1 MLWGLCLFLK
11 NPNPLLIAMEIPE
24 VYRQVAQAIEK
35 GNFDNLRNIKLF
47 KPKYFN
53 WVTDVFEPLNVHNHP
68 EDQALIWKYND
79 QQETFSFAEISAR
92 SNQFLNFIRKF
103 GVEPGDNIF
112 IQLPLVP
119 PNWYAYLASIKGG
132 IIIVPAA
139 TSLEVRDLEF
149 RFKSVFPQVALSDQ
163 ANAEKIDKAEKAT
176 GQKIKVKII
185 TEGTR
190 EGWEPI
196 NRIFSEPSEAEG
208 AKTKADDDLFYF
220 FTSGTTGMPKVV
232 VHTHFG
238 YPTGHLTTTS
248 WIGLKRG
255 DLHYNISQP
264 GWAKF
269 SWSSFFAPWNVG
281 ATILGYHIDR
291 FVPKEQLQTMQDLK
305 VNTFC
310 SPPTSL
316 RMLIQEDLSNYKFS
330 LRECVAAG
338 EPLNPEIIEV
348 WKKATGILIR
358 DGYGQTEA
366 TALVGNLPNTK
377 VKFGSMGKPTFLYDV
392 VIADDD
398 GNEVETSE
406 EGNICLRHDKESING
421 IFKTYL
427 IDSERNSLVFK
438 HGLYY
443 TGDKAYKDEEGY
455 LWFVGRDDDVIK
467 ASDFRVGPFEVES
480 VLLEHPKVLEAAAV
494 ASPHELRSN
503 SVKAFVIL
511 ANGVA
516 PTAEV
521 AQELFEFSE
530 KHLARYKIPRIIEF
544 TDELPKTISGKI
556 RRIELRAEEAL
567 SKQKKEKRP
576 NEFYHEKY

>member
-1 MLWGLCLFLK
+1 MDIL
-11 NPNPLLIAMEIPE
+11 EI
-24 VYRQVAQAIEK
+24 YRQVAQAIAD
-35 GNFDNLRNIKLF
+35 GDFDALGDIKPV
-47 KPKYFN
+47 KPTHFN
-53 WVTDVFEPLNVHNHP
+53 WVADIFEPLNVLPHP
-68 EDQALIWKYND
+68 DEKALIWKYNE
-79 QQETFSFAEISAR
+79 QQEIYTFAEMAAR
-92 SNQFLNFIRKF
+92 ANQFLNFIRKY
-103 GVEPGDNIF
+103 GVEYGDSIF

-119 PNWYAYLASIKGG
+119 PNWYSYLACIKGG
-132 IIIVPAA
+132 VIIVPVA
-139 TSLEVRDLEF
+139 TSLEVSDIEF
-149 RFKSVFPQVALSDQ
+149 RFRSVFPQVALADP
-163 ANAEKIDKAEKAT
+163 ANAEKIDEAEKAV
-176 GQKIKVKII
+176 GKKIKVKII
-185 TEGTR
+185 TEGRR
-190 EGWEPI
+190 EGWESI
-196 NRIFSEPSEAEG
+196 NSIFSEPTEADA
-208 AKTKADDDLFYF
+208 AKTKSDDDLFYF

-248 WIGLKRG
+248 WIGVKRG

-291 FVPKEQLQTMQDLK
+291 FNPKEQLQALQDLK

-316 RMLIQEDLSNYKFS
+316 RMLIQEDLKDYNFS

-348 WKKATGILIR
+348 WKKGTGVLVR

-366 TALVGNLPNTK
+366 TALVSNLPGSK

-392 VIADDD
+392 IIADDE
-398 GNEVETSE
+398 GKEMETLE
-406 EGNICLRHDKESING
+406 EGNICLVQHENSVNG
-421 IFKTYL
+421 VFKTYL
-427 IDSERNSLVFK
+427 LETERNAQVFK

-494 ASPHELRSN
+494 ASPHPLRGN
-503 SVKAFVIL
+503 AVKAFVIL
-511 ANGVA
+511 APGVA
-516 PTAEV
+516 ESAEV
-521 AQELFEFSE
+521 AQEIFDFAEQ
-530 KHLARYKIPRIIEF
+530 HLARYKIPRIIEF
-544 TDELPKTISGKI
+544 TQELPKTISGKI
-556 RRIELRAEEAL
+556 RRIELRAAEAV
-567 SKQKKEKRP
+567 SKQKKEVRAS
-576 NEFYHEKY
+576 EFFHPKY

>member
-1 MLWGLCLFLK
+1 
-11 NPNPLLIAMEIPE
+11 MEVLE
-24 VYRQVAQAIEK
+24 VYRQVAQAIEER
-35 GNFDNLRNIKLF
+35 NFDALRDIK
-47 KPKYFN
+47 PVRPEYFN
-53 WVTDVFEPLNVHNHP
+53 WVTDVFEPLNVGQYPN
-68 EDQALIWKYND
+68 DRALVWKYNE
-79 QQETFSFAEISAR
+79 QQETYTFSQVSER
-92 SNQFLNFIRKF
+92 SNQFLNFIRRF
-103 GVEPGDNIF
+103 GVEQGDNVF

-119 PNWYAYLASIKGG
+119 PNWFSYMACIKGG

-149 RFKSVFPQVALSDQ
+149 RFQSVFPQVALSDQ
-163 ANAEKIDKAEKAT
+163 ENAEKIDEAEKAL
-176 GQKIKVKII
+176 GKKIKVKII
-185 TEGTR
+185 TEGVR

-196 NRIFSEPSEAEG
+196 DRILKESTAAQG
-208 AKTKADDDLFYF
+208 AKTKSDDDLFYF

-238 YPTGHLTTTS
+238 YPTGHLTTSS

-291 FVPKEQLQTMQDLK
+291 FVPREQLQTMQDLQ

-316 RMLIQEDLSNYKFS
+316 RMLIQEDLSSYKFA

-348 WKKATGILIR
+348 WKNATGILIR

-366 TALVGNLPNTK
+366 TALVGNLPHIK
-377 VKFGSMGKPTFLYDV
+377 VKYGSMGKPTFLYDV
-392 VIADDD
+392 VIADDE
-398 GNEVETSE
+398 GREVETSE
-406 EGNICLRHDKESING
+406 EGNICLVHNEASVNG

-427 IDSERNSLVFK
+427 HDTERNALVFK

-443 TGDKAYKDEEGY
+443 TGDKAYEDEDGY

-467 ASDFRVGPFEVES
+467 ASDYRVGPFEVES
-480 VLLEHPKVLEAAAV
+480 VLLEHPKVIEAAAV
-494 ASPHELRSN
+494 ASPHQLRTN
-503 SVKAFVIL
+503 AVKAFVIL
-511 ANGVA
+511 ASGIE

-521 AQELFEFSE
+521 AQELFDFAEE
-530 KHLARYKIPRIIEF
+530 HLARYKIPRIIEF
-544 TDELPKTISGKI
+544 TKALPKTISGKI

-567 SKQKKEKRP
+567 SKQKKEVRA
-576 NEFYHEKY
+576 NEFYHPKY

>member
-1 MLWGLCLFLK
+1 
-11 NPNPLLIAMEIPE
+11 MEVLE
-24 VYRQVAQAIEK
+24 VYRQVAQAIEER
-35 GNFDNLRNIKLF
+35 NFDALRDIKPV
-47 KPKYFN
+47 KPEYFN
-53 WVTDVFEPLNVHNHP
+53 WVTDVFEPLNVGQYPN
-68 EDQALIWKYND
+68 DRALVWKYNE
-79 QQETFSFAEISAR
+79 QQETYTFSQVSER
-92 SNQFLNFIRKF
+92 SNQFLNFIRRF
-103 GVEPGDNIF
+103 GVEQGDNVF

-119 PNWYAYLASIKGG
+119 PNWFSYMACIKRG

-149 RFKSVFPQVALSDQ
+149 RFQSVFPQVALSDQ
-163 ANAEKIDKAEKAT
+163 ENAEKIDEAEKAL
-176 GQKIKVKII
+176 GKKIKVKII
-185 TEGTR
+185 TEGVR

-196 NRIFSEPSEAEG
+196 DCILKESTAAQG
-208 AKTKADDDLFYF
+208 AKTKSDDDLFYF

-238 YPTGHLTTTS
+238 YPTGHLTTSS

-291 FVPKEQLQTMQDLK
+291 FVPKEQLQTIQDFK

-316 RMLIQEDLSNYKFS
+316 RMLIQEDLSAYNFS

-366 TALVGNLPNTK
+366 TALVGNLPGEK
-377 VKFGSMGKPTFLYDV
+377 MKFGSMGKPTFLYDIL
-392 VIADDD
+392 IADDD
-398 GNEVETSE
+398 GNEMEVSE
-406 EGNICLRHDKESING
+406 EGNICLRHHPEIVTG
-421 IFKTYL
+421 VFKTYL
-427 IDSERNSLVFK
+427 IDTARNEQVFK

-455 LWFVGRDDDVIK
+455 FWFVGRDDDVIK
-467 ASDFRVGPFEVES
+467 ASDFRIGPFEVES
-480 VLLEHPKVLEAAAV
+480 MLLEHFKVIEAAVV

-503 SVKAFVIL
+503 AVKAFVVL
-511 ANGVA
+511 ASGVEA
-516 PTAEV
+516 SEEL
-521 AQELFEFSE
+521 AQELFAFSE
-530 KHLARYKIPRIIEF
+530 EHLSRYKIPRIIEF
-544 TDELPKTISGKI
+544 TEELPKTISGKI
-556 RRIELRAEEAL
+556 RRIELRAEEGM
-567 SKQKKEKRP
+567 SKQKKEKRE
-576 NEFYHEKY
+576 NEFYHDKY

>member
-1 MLWGLCLFLK
+1 MKVLEL
-11 NPNPLLIAMEIPE
+11 
-24 VYRQVAQAIEK
+24 YRQVAQAIEERD
-35 GNFDNLRNIKLF
+35 FDALYAIKPI
-47 KPKYFN
+47 KPEYFN
-53 WVTDVFEPLNVHNHP
+53 WVTDIFEPLNVKQFP
-68 EDQALIWKYND
+68 DDRALVWKYND
-79 QQETFSFAEISAR
+79 QRETFTFAQIAER

-103 GVEPGDNIF
+103 SVEKGNNIF

-119 PNWYAYLASIKGG
+119 PNWYSYMACIKGG
-132 IIIVPAA
+132 VVIIPAA

-149 RFKSVFPQVALSDQ
+149 RFQSVFPEVALSDQ
-163 ANAEKIDKAEKAT
+163 ANAEKIDEAERAIGK
-176 GQKIKVKII
+176 KIKVKII
-185 TEGTR
+185 TDGVR
-190 EGWEPI
+190 DGWESI
-196 NRIFSEPSEAEG
+196 ERILSEATEAEG
-208 AKTKADDDLFYF
+208 AKTKSDDDLFYF

-291 FVPKEQLQTMQDLK
+291 FVPKEQLQTIQDLK

-316 RMLIQEDLSNYKFS
+316 RMLIQEDLSAYKFA

-366 TALVGNLPNTK
+366 TALVGNLPHNK
-377 VKFGSMGKPTFLYDV
+377 VKFGSMGKPTFMYDV

-398 GNEVETSE
+398 GKEVETLE
-406 EGNICLRHDKESING
+406 EGNICLVHNKESING

-427 IDSERNSLVFK
+427 IDTERNALVFK

-467 ASDFRVGPFEVES
+467 ASDYRVGPFEVES
-480 VLLEHPKVLEAAAV
+480 VLLEHPKVMEAAAV
-494 ASPHELRSN
+494 ASPHQLRTN
-503 SVKAFVIL
+503 AVKAFVIL
-511 ANGVA
+511 ANGIK
-516 PTAEV
+516 PTAKV
-521 AQELFEFSE
+521 AQELFEYAE
-530 KHLARYKIPRIIEF
+530 EQLARYKIPRIIEF
-544 TDELPKTISGKI
+544 TEELPKTISGKI
-556 RRIELRAEEAL
+556 RRIELRSQEAV
-567 SKQKKEKRP
+567 SKQKKEVRL
-576 NEFYHEKY
+576 NEYYHDKY

>member
-1 MLWGLCLFLK
+1 
-11 NPNPLLIAMEIPE
+11 MEVLE
-24 VYRQVAQAIEK
+24 VYRQVAQAIEER
-35 GNFDNLRNIKLF
+35 NFDALRDIKPV
-47 KPKYFN
+47 KPEYFN
-53 WVTDVFEPLNVHNHP
+53 WVTDVFEPLNVGQYPN
-68 EDQALIWKYND
+68 DRALVWKYNE
-79 QQETFSFAEISAR
+79 QQETYTFSQVSER
-92 SNQFLNFIRKF
+92 SNQFLNFIRRF
-103 GVEPGDNIF
+103 GVEQGDNVF

-119 PNWYAYLASIKGG
+119 ANWFSYMACIKGG

-149 RFKSVFPQVALSDQ
+149 RFQSVFPQVALSDQ
-163 ANAEKIDKAEKAT
+163 ENAEKIDEAEKAL
-176 GQKIKVKII
+176 GKKIKVKII
-185 TEGTR
+185 TEGVR

-196 NRIFSEPSEAEG
+196 DCILKESTAAQG
-208 AKTKADDDLFYF
+208 AKTKSDDDLFYF

-238 YPTGHLTTTS
+238 YPTGHLTTSS

-291 FVPKEQLQTMQDLK
+291 FVPKEQLQTIQDFK

-316 RMLIQEDLSNYKFS
+316 RMLIQEDLSAYNFS

-366 TALVGNLPNTK
+366 TALVGNLPGEK
-377 VKFGSMGKPTFLYDV
+377 MKFGSMGKPTFLYDIL
-392 VIADDD
+392 IADDD
-398 GNEVETSE
+398 GNEMEVSE
-406 EGNICLRHDKESING
+406 EGNICLRHHPEIVTG
-421 IFKTYL
+421 VFKTYL
-427 IDSERNSLVFK
+427 IDTARNEQVFK

-455 LWFVGRDDDVIK
+455 FWFVGRDDDVIK
-467 ASDFRVGPFEVES
+467 ASDFRIGPFEVES
-480 VLLEHPKVLEAAAV
+480 MLLEHFKVIEAAVV

-503 SVKAFVIL
+503 AVKAFVVL
-511 ANGVA
+511 ASGVEA
-516 PTAEV
+516 SEEL
-521 AQELFEFSE
+521 AQELFAFSE
-530 KHLARYKIPRIIEF
+530 EHLSRYKIPRIIEF
-544 TDELPKTISGKI
+544 TEELPKTISGKI
-556 RRIELRAEEAL
+556 RRIELRAEEGM
-567 SKQKKEKRP
+567 SKQKKEKRE
-576 NEFYHEKY
+576 NEFYHDKY

>member
-1 MLWGLCLFLK
+1 MDIL
-11 NPNPLLIAMEIPE
+11 EI
-24 VYRQVAQAIEK
+24 YRQVAQAIAD
-35 GNFDNLRNIKLF
+35 GDFDALGDIKPV
-47 KPKYFN
+47 KPTYFN
-53 WVTDVFEPLNVHNHP
+53 WVADIFEPLNVLPHP
-68 EDQALIWKYND
+68 DEKALIWKYNE
-79 QQETFSFAEISAR
+79 QQEIYTFAEVAAR
-92 SNQFLNFIRKF
+92 ANQFLNFIRKY
-103 GVEPGDNIF
+103 GVEYGDSIF

-119 PNWYAYLASIKGG
+119 PNWYSYLACIKGG
-132 IIIVPAA
+132 VIIVPAA
-139 TSLEVRDLEF
+139 TSLEVSDIEF
-149 RFKSVFPQVALSDQ
+149 RFRSVFPQVALADP
-163 ANAEKIDKAEKAT
+163 ANAEKIDEAEKAV
-176 GQKIKVKII
+176 GKKIKVKII
-185 TEGTR
+185 TEGRR
-190 EGWEPI
+190 EGWESI
-196 NRIFSEPSEAEG
+196 NSIFSEPTEADA
-208 AKTKADDDLFYF
+208 AKTKSDDDLFYF

-248 WIGLKRG
+248 WIGVKRG

-291 FVPKEQLQTMQDLK
+291 FNPKEQLQALQDLK

-316 RMLIQEDLSNYKFS
+316 RMLIQEDLKDYNFS

-348 WKKATGILIR
+348 WKKGTGVLVR

-366 TALVGNLPNTK
+366 TALVSNLPGSK

-392 VIADDD
+392 IIADDE
-398 GNEVETSE
+398 GKEMETLE
-406 EGNICLRHDKESING
+406 EGNICLVQHENSVNG
-421 IFKTYL
+421 VFKTYL
-427 IDSERNSLVFK
+427 LETERNAQVFK

-494 ASPHELRSN
+494 ASPHPLRGN
-503 SVKAFVIL
+503 AVKAFVIL
-511 ANGVA
+511 APGVA
-516 PTAEV
+516 ESAEV
-521 AQELFEFSE
+521 AQEIFDFAEQ
-530 KHLARYKIPRIIEF
+530 HLARYKIPRIIEF
-544 TDELPKTISGKI
+544 TQELPKTISGKI
-556 RRIELRAEEAL
+556 RRIELRAAEAV
-567 SKQKKEKRP
+567 SKQKKEVRAS
-576 NEFYHEKY
+576 EFFHPKY

>member
-1 MLWGLCLFLK
+1 MNTLELYRSVAKAIAEKDFDALK
-11 NPNPLLIAMEIPE
+11 LL
-24 VYRQVAQAIEK
+24 
-35 GNFDNLRNIKLF
+35 
-47 KPKYFN
+47 KPVKPSHFN
-53 WVTDVFEPLNVHNHP
+53 WVRDIFEPQNVRQHP
-68 EDQALIWKYND
+68 DDRALIWKYND
-79 QQETFSFAEISAR
+79 QQEIYTFAEIAAR
-92 SNQFLNFIRKF
+92 SNQFLNFIRKYD
-103 GVEPGDNIF
+103 VDHGDHIF

-119 PNWYAYLASIKGG
+119 ANWYSYLACIKGG
-132 IIIVPAA
+132 VVIIPAA
-139 TSLEVRDLEF
+139 MSLEVRDLEF
-149 RFKSVFPQVALSDQ
+149 RFESVFPQVALADQ
-163 ANAEKIDKAEKAT
+163 ASAEKIDLAEKT
-176 GQKIKVKII
+176 IGKKIKVKII
-185 TEGTR
+185 TEGSR

-196 NRIFSEPSEAEG
+196 NSIFSEPTEAE
-208 AKTKADDDLFYF
+208 AADTKSDDDLFYF

-281 ATILGYHIDR
+281 ATILGYHADR
-291 FVPKEQLQTMQDLK
+291 FIPQEQLQTMQDLK

-316 RMLIQEDLSNYKFS
+316 RMLIQEDLGAYTFS

-366 TALVGNLPNTK
+366 TALVGNLPNTV
-377 VKFGSMGKPTFLYDV
+377 VKYGSMGKPTFLYDV
-392 VIADDD
+392 VIADDH
-398 GNEVETSE
+398 GVEVQTLE
-406 EGNICLRHDKESING
+406 EGNICLVHNDESING

-427 IDSERNSLVFK
+427 LDTERHSLVFK

-494 ASPHELRSN
+494 ASPHALRSN
-503 SVKAFVIL
+503 AVKAFVIL
-511 ANGVA
+511 APNIEM
-516 PTAEV
+516 TEEV
-521 AQELFEFSE
+521 AQELFTYAEE
-530 KHLARYKIPRIIEF
+530 NLARYKIPRIIEF
-544 TDELPKTISGKI
+544 TKELPKTISGKI
-556 RRIELRAEEAL
+556 RRIELRAEEAV
-567 SKQKKEKRP
+567 SKQKKEKRE
-576 NEFYHEKY
+576 NEFFHDKY

>member
-1 MLWGLCLFLK
+1 
-11 NPNPLLIAMEIPE
+11 MEVLE
-24 VYRQVAQAIEK
+24 VYRQVAQAIEER
-35 GNFDNLRNIKLF
+35 NFDALRDIKPV
-47 KPKYFN
+47 KPEYFN
-53 WVTDVFEPLNVHNHP
+53 WVTDVFEPLNVGQYPN
-68 EDQALIWKYND
+68 DRALVWKYNE
-79 QQETFSFAEISAR
+79 QQETYTFSQVSER
-92 SNQFLNFIRKF
+92 SNQFLNFIRRF
-103 GVEPGDNIF
+103 GVEQGDNVF

-119 PNWYAYLASIKGG
+119 PNWFSYMACIKRG

-149 RFKSVFPQVALSDQ
+149 RFQSVFPQVALSDQ
-163 ANAEKIDKAEKAT
+163 ENAEKIDEAEKAL
-176 GQKIKVKII
+176 GKKIKVKII
-185 TEGTR
+185 TEGVR

-196 NRIFSEPSEAEG
+196 DCILKESTAAQG
-208 AKTKADDDLFYF
+208 AKTKSDDDLFYF

-238 YPTGHLTTTS
+238 YPTGHLTTSS

-291 FVPKEQLQTMQDLK
+291 FVPREQLQTMQDLQ

-316 RMLIQEDLSNYKFS
+316 RMLIQEDLSSYKFA

-348 WKKATGILIR
+348 WKNATGILIR

-366 TALVGNLPNTK
+366 TALVGNLRHIK
-377 VKFGSMGKPTFLYDV
+377 DKYGAMGKPTLLYEV
-392 VIADDD
+392 VIADDE
-398 GNEVETSE
+398 GREVETSE
-406 EGNICLRHDKESING
+406 EGNICLVHNEASVNG

-427 IDSERNSLVFK
+427 HDTERNALVFK

-443 TGDKAYKDEEGY
+443 TGDKAYEDEDGY

-467 ASDFRVGPFEVES
+467 ASDYRVGPFEVES
-480 VLLEHPKVLEAAAV
+480 VLLEHPKVIEAAAV
-494 ASPHELRSN
+494 ASPHQLRTN
-503 SVKAFVIL
+503 AVKAFVIL
-511 ANGVA
+511 ASGIE

-521 AQELFEFSE
+521 AQELFDFAEE
-530 KHLARYKIPRIIEF
+530 HLARYKIPRIIEF
-544 TDELPKTISGKI
+544 TKELPKTISGKI

-567 SKQKKEKRP
+567 SKQKREVRA
-576 NEFYHEKY
+576 NEFYHPKY

>member
-1 MLWGLCLFLK
+1 
-11 NPNPLLIAMEIPE
+11 MEVLE
-24 VYRQVAQAIEK
+24 VYRQVARAIEER
-35 GNFDNLRNIKLF
+35 NFDALRGIRPV
-47 KPKYFN
+47 KPEYFN
-53 WVTDVFEPLNVHNHP
+53 WVTDIFEPLNVKQYPN
-68 EDQALIWKYND
+68 DRALVWKYND
-79 QQETFSFAEISAR
+79 QQETYTFSQISER
-92 SNQFLNFIRKF
+92 GNQFLNFIRRF
-103 GVEPGDNIF
+103 GAEQGDNIF

-119 PNWYAYLASIKGG
+119 PNWFSYMACIKGG
-132 IIIVPAA
+132 VIIVPAA

-163 ANAEKIDKAEKAT
+163 ENAEKIDEAEKLI
-176 GQKIKVKII
+176 GKKIKVKII
-185 TEGTR
+185 TEGVR

-196 NRIFSEPSEAEG
+196 DRILAESTEATG
-208 AKTKADDDLFYF
+208 ARTKSDDDLFFF

-238 YPTGHLTTTS
+238 YPTGHLTTSS

-281 ATILGYHIDR
+281 ASILGYHIDR
-291 FVPKEQLQTMQDLK
+291 FVPQEQLQTMQDME

-316 RMLIQEDLSNYKFS
+316 RMLIQEDLSSYKFA

-348 WKKATGILIR
+348 WKNATGILIR

-366 TALVGNLPNTK
+366 TALVGNLPDTK

-398 GNEVETSE
+398 GKEVETSE
-406 EGNICLRHDKESING
+406 EGNICLVHNEASVNG

-427 IDSERNSLVFK
+427 HDTERNTLVFK

-443 TGDKAYKDEEGY
+443 TGDKAYKDEDGY

-480 VLLEHPKVLEAAAV
+480 VLLEHPKVIEAAAV
-494 ASPHELRSN
+494 ASPHELRTN
-503 SVKAFVIL
+503 AVKVFVIL
-511 ANGVA
+511 ANGIEGN
-516 PTAEV
+516 AEV
-521 AQELFEFSE
+521 AQELFDFAEE
-530 KHLARYKIPRIIEF
+530 HLARYKIPRIIEF
-544 TDELPKTISGKI
+544 TQELPKNISGKI

-567 SKQKKEKRP
+567 SKQKEEVRA
-576 NEFYHEKY
+576 NEFYHSKY

>member
-1 MLWGLCLFLK
+1 MDILNIYRSVGQAVAEKNFDALENIK
-11 NPNPLLIAMEIPE
+11 PINPN
-24 VYRQVAQAIEK
+24 
-35 GNFDNLRNIKLF
+35 
-47 KPKYFN
+47 YFN
-53 WVTDVFEPLNVHNHP
+53 WVRDIFEPLNVEQNP
-68 EDQALIWKYND
+68 NDLALIWKYNK
-79 QQETFSFAEISAR
+79 QKETYTFAEISAR
-92 SNQFLNFIRKF
+92 SNQFLNFIRKYD
-103 GVEPGDNIF
+103 VQNGDSIF

-119 PNWYAYLASIKGG
+119 PNWYGYLACIKGG
-132 IIIVPAA
+132 VIIVPAA
-139 TSLEVRDLEF
+139 TSLEVDDVEF
-149 RFKSVFPQVALSDQ
+149 RFKSVFPQVALADQ
-163 ANAEKIDKAEKAT
+163 ANAEKIDLAEKAI
-176 GQKIKVKII
+176 GKKIKVKII

-190 EGWEPI
+190 EGWESI
-196 NRIFSEPSEAEG
+196 NSILSESKEAEP
-208 AKTKADDDLFYF
+208 ANTKSDDNLFYF

-269 SWSSFFAPWNVG
+269 SWSSFFAAWNVG

-291 FVPKEQLQTMQDLK
+291 FNPKEQLQTIQDLK

-316 RMLIQEDLSNYKFS
+316 RMLIQENLSTYKFS

-348 WKKATGILIR
+348 WKKGTGVLLR

-366 TALVGNLPNTK
+366 TALVGNLPDSV
-377 VKFGSMGKPTFLYDV
+377 VKFGSMGKPTFLYNV

-398 GNEVETSE
+398 GNEVQTLE
-406 EGNICLRHDKESING
+406 EGNICLVHNKESING
-421 IFKTYL
+421 VFKTYL
-427 IDSERNSLVFK
+427 IDTERNSIVFK

-494 ASPHELRSN
+494 ASPHQLRSN
-503 SVKAFVIL
+503 AVKAFVIL
-511 ANGVA
+511 APNIE
-516 PTAEV
+516 PTADV
-521 AQELFEFSE
+521 AQELFEYSE
-530 KHLARYKIPRIIEF
+530 NHLARYKIPRIIEF
-544 TDELPKTISGKI
+544 TKELPKTISGKI
-556 RRIELRAEEAL
+556 RRIELRAEEAM
-567 SKQKKEKRP
+567 SKQKKEKRA
-576 NEFYHEKY
+576 NEFYHNKY